1 MRGVLSVAVSA
12 VYIFIGVLVLAGTII
27 QGTIG
32 FGLGTIATPIIA
44 LIKPDLLPAVLLI
57 LAFFIAAYTLMK
69 NRAETEW
76 RLVGISSLARLP
88 GSLLGAWSLTVLS
101 LRGLQ
106 LFIGCAVIL
115 AMSLSWLGWTPR
127 HNNRNTLIA
136 GVASGF
142 LGTTTSIGGPPMAL
156 VLKRFNPAKV
166 RGTLSA
172 TFVIGCLISLT
183 ILTLSQHVTMHHVV
197 VAGAYLPLAALGLF
211 IAGKINRRID
221 TVLLNKLVVI
231 VAVSASLLLIGLFRF
246 RSA

>member
-1 MRGVLSVAVSA
+1 MDISA
-12 VYIFIGVLVLAGTII
+12 VYVFIGVLVLAGTIT

-44 LIKPDLLPAVLLI
+44 LLEPDSLPAVLLI
-57 LAFFIAAYTLMK
+57 LAFPIASYTLVK
-69 NRAETEW
+69 NRAETHW
-76 RLVGISSLARLP
+76 RIVGISSLARLP
-88 GSLLGAWSLTVLS
+88 GSLLGAWALAALS

-115 AMSLSWLGWTPR
+115 AMSLSWMGWTPR
-127 HNNRNTLIA
+127 HNIRNTVVA

-172 TFVIGCLISLT
+172 TFVVGCLISLT
-183 ILTLSQHVTMHHVV
+183 ILTLSKHVTMHHIV

-211 IAGKINRRID
+211 IAGKLNKRID
-221 TVLLNKLVVI
+221 AALLNKLVVI
-231 VAVSASLLLIGLFRF
+231 VAVSASLLLIGQALT
-246 RSA
+246 SLATDW